1 MDEFKKIIGDLIRL
15 FRQLIKIEEVKL
27 NAAAGKHVAT
37 LEDCVTQEQA
47 LLLRLRGLEQN
58 REKAQAK
65 AGYGG
70 LSFREILEKVPD
82 SEREELYGLFDE
94 LSREVQMFREISE
107 DSSQILQTNLHM
119 IQKALNKKT
128 GGVYNE
134 KGKSETELRHMTSR
148 KA

>member
-1 MDEFKKIIGDLIRL
+1 MDEFKKIIEDLIRL
-15 FRQLIKIEEVKL
+15 FRQLIKIEETKL
-27 NAAAGKHVAT
+27 NAAAGKHVAM
-37 LEDCVTQEQA
+37 LEECVTQEQA

-70 LSFREILEKVPD
+70 LLFREILEKVPD

-107 DSSQILQTNLHM
+107 DSNQILQTNIHM

-134 KGKSETELRHMTSR
+134 KGKSETELRHVTSR

>member
-47 LLLRLRGLEQN
+47 LLLRLRGLEQS

-70 LSFREILEKVPD
+70 LLFREILEKAPD
-82 SEREELYGLFDE
+82 SERESLYELFDE

-107 DSSQILQTNLHM
+107 DTNQILQTNLHM

-128 GGVYNE
+128 GDVYNE

>member
-15 FRQLIKIEEVKL
+15 FRQLIKIEETKL
-27 NAAAGKHVAT
+27 NAAAGKHVAM
-37 LEDCVTQEQA
+37 LEECVTQEQA

-70 LSFREILEKVPD
+70 LLFREILEKVPD

-107 DSSQILQTNLHM
+107 DSNQILQTNIHM

-134 KGKSETELRHMTSR
+134 NGKSETELRHVTSR